1 MHILF
6 IVLKVILWVV
16 GSFIALELSLRAWK
30 RVYPFRKP
38 LFRRF
43 KTSKGAKDISSTAD
57 HLPPANPLIRSI
69 AVLLLKDFIKCCV
82 ENDLTVLGG
91 DTDEQRNDAF
101 MEILS
106 QYYAAKSDESMLSY
120 IKLLRDI
127 KVLELRKAMV
137 DTLTYIMKER
147 FSHAA
152 AKGLQ
157 KLYPKHQFT
166 ESTYIKDLEWVGK
179 AEIKKKIELDG
190 LLKQLSERDKENSKG
205 EHMTPEQKRVN
216 FIDELMDI
224 NKIEGVKYDTTMTV
238 LEYARA
244 QSRKHDHI
252 KNLEKQ
258 INKK

>member
-1 MHILF
+1 MHILLV
-6 IVLKVILWVV
+6 VLKVILWVI
-16 GSFIALELSLRAWK
+16 GSFAFLELSLRAWK
-30 RVYPFRKP
+30 RMKPFDKQ
-38 LFRRF
+38 LFRRN
-43 KTSKGAKDISSTAD
+43 KAGKGAKDISSTAD
-57 HLPPANPLIRSI
+57 PLLPANPIIRSI

-106 QYYAAKSDESMLSY
+106 QYYAAKSDESMLTY

-127 KVLELRKAMV
+127 KVLELRKAMI

-147 FSHAA
+147 YSHAA

-157 KLYPKHQFT
+157 KLYPKNQFT
-166 ESTYIKDLEWVGK
+166 EQTYIKDLDWVKK

-190 LLKQLSERDKENSKG
+190 LIKQLAEIDRENSKG
-205 EHMTPEQKRVN
+205 NKMTPEQKRIN

-224 NKIEGVKYDTTMTV
+224 NKIEGVKYDTNMTV

-244 QSRKHDHI
+244 QARKHDHI